1 MRNICSPVDRI
12 PRTQEPE
19 GQTVREGGIPL
30 PGHSISEM
38 SQHDVLAMFNEP
50 HVIGILLYIR
60 DNPGCRRTELYKNVA
75 RNDRMATKL
84 GLLIDAGLVID
95 DNYRMGSCLK
105 LTQKGIDVAASFD
118 WIIRIIDDK

>member
-1 MRNICSPVDRI
+1 MTCDHLS
-12 PRTQEPE
+12 
-19 GQTVREGGIPL
+19 L
-30 PGHSISEM
+30 
-38 SQHDVLAMFNEP
+38 FNEP
-50 HVIGILLYIR
+50 HTVSILLYIR